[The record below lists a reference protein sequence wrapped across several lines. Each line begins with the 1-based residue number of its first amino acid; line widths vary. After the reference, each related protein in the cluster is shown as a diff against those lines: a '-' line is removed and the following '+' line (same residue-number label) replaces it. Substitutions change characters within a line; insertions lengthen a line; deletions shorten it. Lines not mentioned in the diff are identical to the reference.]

1 MNDETPSTY
10 GTQRRAAARNRV
22 AIIEAAHE
30 LFAQNPL
37 VPLSEVAKHAGV
49 GAGTLY
55 RHFPTREDLILA
67 AYQHDIER
75 LTTTADEVLAR
86 QSSAKAAF
94 IEWFET
100 LSAYIRIKH
109 GLGDALHSAAAQDVI
124 SASWAPT
131 TAAVTKLV
139 DACVAEGTIAPG
151 HDPADIIMLMSFLW
165 RVANN
170 EEGAAQGRRLIAAAF
185 SGLQAAGCA
194 TGGCSP
200 GRQQAC
206 GSSGAH

>member
-1 MNDETPSTY
+1 MTDETPSTY
-10 GTQRRAAARNRV
+10 GTQRKAAARNRV

-30 LFAQNPL
+30 LFADNPL
-37 VPLSEVAKHAGV
+37 VPLSEVAKRAGV

-75 LTTTADEVLAR
+75 LTVAADEVLAR
-86 QSSAKAAF
+86 HSSAKAAF

-109 GLGDALHSAAAQDVI
+109 GLGDALHSAAAQEMI
-124 SASWAPT
+124 NASWGPA

-165 RVANN
+165 RVPNN
-170 EEGAAQGRRLIAAAF
+170 DDGVIQGRRLIAAVF
-185 SGLQAAGCA
+185 SGLREPPQ
-194 TGGCSP
+194 
-200 GRQQAC
+200 
-206 GSSGAH
+206 SS

>member
-1 MNDETPSTY
+1 MTDGTY
-10 GTQRRAAARNRV
+10 GTQRKAAARNRI

-37 VPLSEVAKHAGV
+37 VPLSEVAKRAGV

-55 RHFPTREDLILA
+55 RHFPTREDLILG

-86 QSSAKAAF
+86 HSSAKAAF
-94 IEWFET
+94 VEWFET

-109 GLGDALHSAAAQDVI
+109 GLGDALHGAAAQELI

-131 TAAVTKLV
+131 TAAVKKLV

-165 RVANN
+165 RVADN
-170 EEGAAQGRRLIAAAF
+170 EDGAAQGRRLIAAVF
-185 SGLQAAGCA
+185 EGLQA
-194 TGGCSP
+194 P
-200 GRQQAC
+200 PQ
-206 GSSGAH
+206 SG

>member
-1 MNDETPSTY
+1 MTDGTY
-10 GTQRRAAARNRV
+10 GTQRKAAARNRV

-30 LFAQNPL
+30 LFAANPL

-75 LTTTADEVLAR
+75 LTAEADAVLAR
-86 QSSAKAAF
+86 HSSAKAAF
-94 IEWFET
+94 VEWFET
-100 LSAYIRIKH
+100 LAGYIRLKH
-109 GLGDALHSAAAQDVI
+109 GLGDALHSAAAQDLI

-131 TAAVTKLV
+131 SAAVKKLA
-139 DACVAEGTIAPG
+139 DACVAEGTIAEG

-165 RVANN
+165 RVAND
-170 EEGAAQGRRLIAAAF
+170 EEGAAQGRRLIAAVF
-185 SGLQAAGCA
+185 SGLSAP
-194 TGGCSP
+194 P
-200 GRQQAC
+200 GPL
-206 GSSGAH
+206 

>member
-1 MNDETPSTY
+1 MSKVGHHRGMTDQTPSTY
-10 GTQRRAAARNRV
+10 GTQRKAAARNRV

-30 LFAQNPL
+30 LFADNPL
-37 VPLSEVAKHAGV
+37 VPLSEVAKRAGV

-75 LTTTADEVLAR
+75 LTAEADAVLKR
-86 QSSAKAAF
+86 QPSAKAAF
-94 IEWFET
+94 VEWFET
-100 LSAYIRIKH
+100 LAGYIRLKH

-124 SASWAPT
+124 SASWAPA
-131 TAAVTKLV
+131 TAAVKKLA

-165 RVANN
+165 RVANDD
-170 EEGAAQGRRLIAAAF
+170 EGAAQGRRLIAAVF
-185 SGLQAAGCA
+185 SGLQVPPAD
-194 TGGCSP
+194 
-200 GRQQAC
+200 
-206 GSSGAH
+206 

>member
-1 MNDETPSTY
+1 MSKMGHDRGMTDGTY
-10 GTQRRAAARNRV
+10 GTQRKAAARNRI

-37 VPLSEVAKHAGV
+37 VPLSEVAKRAGV

-55 RHFPTREDLILA
+55 RHFPAREDLILA

-86 QSSAKAAF
+86 HASAKAAF
-94 IEWFET
+94 VEWFET
-100 LSAYIRIKH
+100 LAAYIRIKH
-109 GLGDALHSAAAQDVI
+109 GLGDALHSAAAQELI

-131 TAAVTKLV
+131 TAAVKKLV
-139 DACVAEGTIAPG
+139 DACVAEGTIAAG
-151 HDPADIIMLMSFLW
+151 HDPADVIMLMSFLW

-170 EEGAAQGRRLIAAAF
+170 DEGAAQGRRLIAAVF
-185 SGLQAAGCA
+185 SGLQ
-194 TGGCSP
+194 TPPQP
-200 GRQQAC
+200 G
-206 GSSGAH
+206 

>member
-1 MNDETPSTY
+1 MSEQPPTTY
-10 GTQRRAAARNRV
+10 GPQRKAAARNRV

-37 VPLSEVAKHAGV
+37 VPLSDVAKRAGV

-55 RHFPTREDLILA
+55 RHFPAREDLILA

-75 LTTTADEVLAR
+75 LTATAEEVLAR

-100 LSAYIRIKH
+100 LAAYVRIKH

-124 SASWAPT
+124 DASWGPT
-131 TAAVTKLV
+131 SAAVRKLA

-170 EEGAAQGRRLIAAAF
+170 EQGAAQGRRLIAAVFA
-185 SGLQAAGCA
+185 GLQAA
-194 TGGCSP
+194 P
-200 GRQQAC
+200 QAI
-206 GSSGAH
+206 

>member
-1 MNDETPSTY
+1 MHDETPSTY

-30 LFAQNPL
+30 LFAQDPL
-37 VPLSEVAKHAGV
+37 VPLSEVAKRAGV

-75 LTTTADEVLAR
+75 LTTTADEVLTR
-86 QSSAKAAF
+86 HPSAKAAF

-124 SASWAPT
+124 SAAWAPT

-170 EEGAAQGRRLIAAAF
+170 EEGAAQGRRLIAAVF
-185 SGLQAAGCA
+185 SGLQA
-194 TGGCSP
+194 P
-200 GRQQAC
+200 PQPM
-206 GSSGAH
+206 

>member
-1 MNDETPSTY
+1 MSKVRHDRRMTDGTPSTY
-10 GTQRRAAARNRV
+10 GTQRRAAARNRF

-30 LFAQNPL
+30 LFADNPL
-37 VPLSEVAKHAGV
+37 VPLSEVAKRAGV

-75 LTTTADEVLAR
+75 LTTTADELLAR
-86 QSSAKAAF
+86 RPSAKAAF

-124 SASWAPT
+124 DASWAPT
-131 TAAVTKLV
+131 TAAVAKLV
-139 DACVAEGTIAPG
+139 DACVAEGTIAAG

-165 RVANN
+165 RVADNDD
-170 EEGAAQGRRLIAAAF
+170 GVAQGRRLIAAVF
-185 SGLQAAGCA
+185 SGLREA
-194 TGGCSP
+194 P
-200 GRQQAC
+200 RPL
-206 GSSGAH
+206 

>member
-1 MNDETPSTY
+1 MTDGTPTTY
-10 GTQRRAAARNRV
+10 GTQRKAAARNRL

-30 LFAQNPL
+30 LFVDNPL
-37 VPLSEVAKHAGV
+37 VPLSDVAKRAGV

-75 LTTTADEVLAR
+75 LTATADEVLAR
-86 QSSAKAAF
+86 QPSAKAAF

-100 LSAYIRIKH
+100 LSGYVRLKH

-131 TAAVTKLV
+131 TAAVAKLV
-139 DACVAEGTIAPG
+139 DACVAEGTIAAG

-165 RVANN
+165 RVAPND
-170 EEGAAQGRRLIAAAF
+170 EGLAQGRRLIATVFA
-185 SGLQAAGCA
+185 GLQNEPCVRAE
-194 TGGCSP
+194 
-200 GRQQAC
+200 R
-206 GSSGAH
+206 

>member
-1 MNDETPSTY
+1 MTDQTPSTY
-10 GTQRRAAARNRV
+10 STQRKAAARNRV

-30 LFAQNPL
+30 LFADNPL
-37 VPLSEVAKHAGV
+37 VPLSEVAKRAGV

-75 LTTTADEVLAR
+75 LTTTADDVLAR

-100 LSAYIRIKH
+100 LAGYIRIKH
-109 GLGDALHSAAAQDVI
+109 GLGDALHSAAAQEVI
-124 SASWAPT
+124 DASWGP
-131 TAAVTKLV
+131 TAAAVAKLV
-139 DACVAEGTIAPG
+139 DACVAEGSIAAG

-170 EEGAAQGRRLIAAAF
+170 DDGAAQGRRLIATVF
-185 SGLQAAGCA
+185 SGLQA
-194 TGGCSP
+194 P
-200 GRQQAC
+200 PRPI
-206 GSSGAH
+206 